1 MKQLTTNQIRQYWID
16 YFGQRGHAAVDSSN
30 LVPAND
36 PTLMFA
42 NSGMVQF
49 KDLFLGLEKRE
60 YSRAAT
66 SQKCLRVSGK
76 HNDLEEVGPS
86 PRHHT
91 FFEMLGNFSF
101 GDYFKQDAIEYA
113 WNLLVNEWGLPVE
126 RLWFT
131 VYEDDD
137 EAMKLWIETGAAPDR
152 VLHFGKKDNW
162 WSMGDVGPCGPCS
175 EIHYYWGD
183 LADQV
188 ADGVNK
194 DDEYLEIWNLVFM
207 QYEQKASGEMIDLP
221 RPSVDTGAGLERLAS
236 IMQGKDNNYDTDG
249 FTDIMDAIQ
258 EAAGHTDAERQT
270 YLIPYRRIA
279 DHTRS
284 ITFLIGDGVLPGN
297 EGRSYVTRM
306 LLRRAARFGKRIGF
320 DRPFLGEVA
329 QAVISKMGG
338 HYTDLPAKQA
348 FILDTITAEEERF
361 HRTLNTGLGILDGL
375 MADLRD
381 QGEHVIR
388 AEDAFRLWD
397 TYGFPVDLTR
407 DIAEENGFSV
417 DVAGFQ
423 TLLAEQKQRDRAQ
436 AQNEAW
442 ADLSVYGQ
450 VLADL
455 QAQGKVG
462 EDGVTH
468 RIYENLDALNVE
480 VLALIV
486 DGQSVAS
493 AEPGDQVEIILAE
506 TPFYVASGGQVSDT
520 GEIYYF
526 PEDLVEPVWVA
537 EVTDTRR
544 PVPKLISHVC
554 TVLDGTIRV
563 GDPAYAQIDT
573 ERRWDIMRN
582 HTATHILQAELRK
595 RLGVGVHQQGSVVDP
610 NRLRFD
616 FTYSKPLSR
625 EELAAIA
632 AAANA
637 DILAGYVVGQ
647 RWTTHKQAVAEGAM
661 ALFSEKYGNEVRVI
675 SIGNDITTGEEGE
688 APISMELCGGIHVE
702 NTAEIGSFRIVS
714 ESGSASGV
722 RRIEAVTG
730 RAAEELVV
738 ERLAQLERAA
748 DLVNARPEF
757 LEKAVSSLVE
767 ENREMQRELTQM
779 RRKLALQES
788 ASLLERTVK
797 IGDVSLLAVQVD
809 AADAD
814 TMRQMTDW
822 FRDKL
827 GSGVVVL
834 GAVIDDKPA
843 LVAAVTDDLT
853 KRGLHAGNI
862 LKEAAKIVGGGGGG
876 RPTLA
881 QAGGQDPAK
890 LPEALASVAGW
901 IERNLKNAQ

>member
-49 KDLFLGLEKRE
+49 KDLFLGLEKRD

-131 VYEDDD
+131 VYETDD
-137 EAMKLWIETGAAPDR
+137 EAMQLWIDAGAAPDR
-152 VLHFGKKDNW
+152 VRRFGKKDNW

-183 LADQV
+183 LDKQV

-236 IMQGKDNNYDTDG
+236 IMQGKDNNYDADG
-249 FTDIMDAIQ
+249 FADILDAIQ
-258 EAAGHTDAERQT
+258 EAAGHSDAERKT
-270 YLIPYRRIA
+270 HLISYRRIA

-320 DRPFLGEVA
+320 ERTFLGEVA
-329 QAVISKMGG
+329 QAVIAKMGG
-338 HYTDLPAKQA
+338 HYTDLPAKQD

-361 HRTLNTGLGILDGL
+361 HRTLNTGLAILDGL
-375 MADLRD
+375 MADLTAK
-381 QGEHVIR
+381 GEHVIS

-397 TYGFPVDLTR
+397 TYGFPVDLSR

-423 TLLAEQKQRDRAQ
+423 TQLAEQKQRDRAQ
-436 AQNEAW
+436 AQNDAG

-455 QAQGKVG
+455 RAQNLLD
-462 EDGVTH
+462 EDGVVH
-468 RIYENLDALNVE
+468 RIYENLDGLTTE
-480 VLALIV
+480 ILALIV
-486 DGQSVAS
+486 DGQSVDFAQ
-493 AEPGDQVEIILAE
+493 PGDQVEIILPE

-544 PVPKLISHVC
+544 PIPKLISHVG
-554 TVLDGTIRV
+554 TVVSGTIRV
-563 GDPAYAQIDT
+563 GDPAYAQIDGD
-573 ERRWDIMRN
+573 RRWDIMRN

-595 RLGVGVHQQGSVVDP
+595 HLGVGVHQQGSVVDP

-616 FTYSKPLSR
+616 FTHAKPLSR
-625 EELAAIA
+625 EELAAIE

-688 APISMELCGGIHVE
+688 PPMSMELCGGIHVE

-738 ERLAQLERAA
+738 ERLAQLERTA

-757 LEKAVSSLVE
+757 LEKAVASLVE

-779 RRKLALQES
+779 RRKLAMQES
-788 ASLLERTVK
+788 AALLDRTVK
-797 IGDVSLLAVQVD
+797 VGDVSLLAVQVD
-809 AADAD
+809 VADAD

-890 LPEALASVAGW
+890 LNEALASVAGW
-901 IERNLKNAQ
+901 IERNLKS